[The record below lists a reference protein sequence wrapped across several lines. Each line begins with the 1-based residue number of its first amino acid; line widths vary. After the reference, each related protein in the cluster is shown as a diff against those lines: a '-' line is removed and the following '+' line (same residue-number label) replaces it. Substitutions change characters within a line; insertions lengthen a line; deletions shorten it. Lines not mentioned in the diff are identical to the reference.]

1 MRIDEL
7 KAEIVKDFSF
17 EAAHRLPCVGPDH
30 KCSRLHGHFFRV
42 EVAISGEVDPELGWV
57 MDFGDLAR
65 EAGRIIASL
74 DHRVLN
80 DIEGLENP
88 TSENLSRYLY
98 DAISKAIPGVTS
110 ITIHES
116 PWSRCTYRPATSVP
130 EHGGDFRVTTTE
142 MVFSAAHY
150 LLFPPQAREPVH
162 GHDYRMTV
170 TGVSSA
176 PAPGARETLNRI
188 ACETVAPMEHK
199 LLLAAT
205 PAAGHMQAGGDTIRI
220 EMDDCAIVLPA
231 RDCYIIDGTANSTT
245 ELIAANIARRI
256 AADIRST
263 EAGFTAVEVEI
274 LEGLDCRARVSSPIP
289 GR

>member
-1 MRIDEL
+1 M

-42 EVAISGEVDPELGWV
+42 EVAICGEVDPELGWV

-80 DIEGLENP
+80 DITGLENP

-98 DAISKAIPGVTS
+98 DLISQAIPGVTE

-116 PWSRCTYRPATSVP
+116 PWSRCTYRPAGRVTEQS
-130 EHGGDFRVTTTE
+130 GDFRITTTE

-170 TGVSSA
+170 TGIAST
-176 PAPGARETLNRI
+176 PAVGARETLNNV
-188 ACETVAPMEHK
+188 ACEAIAPMEHK
-199 LLLAAT
+199 LLLAAS
-205 PAAGHMQAGGDTIRI
+205 PAAGHMEITGDTIRI
-220 EMDDCAIVLPA
+220 EIADGAIVLPA

-245 ELIAANIARRI
+245 ELIAAHIAGRI
-256 AADIRST
+256 AGNAKAAD
-263 EAGFTAVEVEI
+263 AGFSAVEVEV
-274 LEGLDCRARVSSPIP
+274 LEGLDCRARVSVPI
-289 GR
+289 GKAND